1 MGSEKGLEG
10 RGRGKKRRL
19 EGLEVKMTS
28 SLSPPLFL
36 FLQKAP
42 PKVGKLPSFFL
53 PKASICHLEEHS
65 NSSSFTY
72 NPSSLFVV
80 TIISL

>member
-36 FLQKAP
+36 FLQ
-42 PKVGKLPSFFL
+42 KVGKLPSFFL

>member
-28 SLSPPLFL
+28 SFSLLFFYFFKKL
-36 FLQKAP
+36 ESWKAT
-42 PKVGKLPSFFL
+42 FFL
-53 PKASICHLEEHS
+53 
-65 NSSSFTY
+65 SSKGIDLPFGRAFQ
-72 NPSSLFVV
+72 L
-80 TIISL
+80 

>member
-28 SLSPPLFL
+28 APASSSLLFFYF
-36 FLQKAP
+36 FLLVPSKSS
-42 PKVGKLPSFFL
+42 KVGNLLLSFYQRHRFAIWKVWKSIPSL
-53 PKASICHLEEHS
+53 AG
-65 NSSSFTY
+65 
-72 NPSSLFVV
+72 
-80 TIISL
+80 

>member
-28 SLSPPLFL
+28 SFSPFSISS
-36 FLQKAP
+36 KSW
-42 PKVGKLPSFFL
+42 KVGKLPSFFL